1 MDIAICTI
9 QEKNDSQLL
18 EQDYI
23 WVKDKSILGLDIGAR
38 NGESEFIVFLFL
50 IGNIIPN
57 GYSIWDFIRLETVN
71 DHNSSC
77 SDPITC
83 VMPPNLMLDSW
94 VFGKACCGTRGQIGS
109 SHH

>member
-57 GYSIWDFIRLETVN
+57 GYFIWDFIRLETVN

-77 SDPITC
+77 SDPII
-83 VMPPNLMLDSW
+83 
-94 VFGKACCGTRGQIGS
+94 GKQTSGYDFTSYVILHRKS
-109 SHH
+109 KVKTKR